1 MERSIPNLI
10 CYLSKVFGLRRG
22 DCIFTGTPK
31 GVGPIR
37 SGDTSARR
45 NRRLSRA
52 RYSSRLS
59 SQPISLALMKRIYS
73 LQQTST
79 RTATTR
85 RIPPETFLMKH
96 TFTAHPWH
104 GVSLGE
110 SARRSHCVYRNRSH
124 RRSEIRDREESGL
137 MKVDRPN
144 KFSSQCPML
153 YGFLP
158 QTYCGTHIG
167 NYCSAKTGRS
177 GISGDGD
184 PLDICVLAERP
195 IQHKGFLSPRSRFGG
210 LRLIDRDQA
219 DDKIIAVL
227 HQDGVYGTW
236 SDIGACPS
244 NLLDRLQHDFFNLQ
258 RNARR
263 RRAQG

>member
-1 MERSIPNLI
+1 
-10 CYLSKVFGLRRG
+10 
-22 DCIFTGTPK
+22 
-31 GVGPIR
+31 
-37 SGDTSARR
+37 
-45 NRRLSRA
+45 
-52 RYSSRLS
+52 
-59 SQPISLALMKRIYS
+59 MK
-73 LQQTST
+73 Q
-79 RTATTR
+79 
-85 RIPPETFLMKH
+85 

-104 GVSLGE
+104 GVSLGDRAPE
-110 SARRSHCVYRNRSH
+110 EVTAFI
-124 RRSEIRDREESGL
+124 EIVPTDVVKYEIEKESGL

-167 NYCSAKTGRS
+167 DYCSAKTGRS

-195 IQHKGFLSPRSRFGG
+195 IQHGGVLITAVPIGG

-244 NLLDRLQHDFFNLQ
+244 NLLDRLQHYFLTYKEMPGGG
-258 RNARR
+258 ARKVEIAAIYGAAEAR
-263 RRAQG
+263 QVILESIRDYKESFGKP